1 MSHQELLELFRT
13 AYQNLQLLPLL
24 TQEEFDKFRVEYSTE
39 VIDELEQRVEDSPS
53 NSKIVFTGHT
63 GCGKSTLLAEFGQ
76 RLKDRHF
83 VVSFSIADMIEMS
96 DVNHVNILFAIAVQ
110 LMEAAEDRK
119 VRISPSIKKKFYQWF
134 SKHTKTE
141 TTGFEKE
148 VEIGGEAGAGINLAD
163 IFKFLAAIKAKLKA
177 NEVIREEIKTEFAR
191 KISDLID
198 RINEIAIAIA
208 AGCGKPI
215 LVIIDDLDKLDLEL
229 VESIYR
235 NNIEP
240 LFQPQFRIIY
250 TIPISAIRNVELR
263 AIIKQKTGDI
273 EIMRVSKFFK
283 KEEIYL
289 PGATPDERL
298 MSVFQDI
305 LHKRVAPELIQPETA
320 RQIALKSGGVLRE
333 MIRLASQCCAKCLVQ
348 IRREMRQSGAGDRPL
363 NITIDAAILQ
373 QALTDFQVSF
383 AEPLGRK
390 DYELLGQIEQ
400 QPEPEDMESDR
411 FLKLLHGL
419 YVLEYRN
426 AKLWYALHPIVRD
439 LLQSRNSS
447 V

>member
-1 MSHQELLELFRT
+1 M
-13 AYQNLQLLPLL
+13 
-24 TQEEFDKFRVEYSTE
+24 
-39 VIDELEQRVEDSPS
+39 
-53 NSKIVFTGHT
+53 
-63 GCGKSTLLAEFGQ
+63 
-76 RLKDRHF
+76 
-83 VVSFSIADMIEMS
+83 
-96 DVNHVNILFAIAVQ
+96 
-110 LMEAAEDRK
+110 
-119 VRISPSIKKKFYQWF
+119 
-134 SKHTKTE
+134 
-141 TTGFEKE
+141 
-148 VEIGGEAGAGINLAD
+148 
-163 IFKFLAAIKAKLKA
+163 AAIKAKLKA

-191 KISDLID
+191 KISDLLD
-198 RINEIAIAIA
+198 RINEIAAAIA

-215 LVIIDDLDKLDLEL
+215 LVIIDGLDKLDLEL

-240 LFQPQFRIIY
+240 LFQPQLRIIY

-283 KEEIYL
+283 KEEIQL
-289 PGATPDERL
+289 LNAVPDERL
-298 MSVFQDI
+298 VTVFQDI
-305 LHKRVAPELIQPETA
+305 LYKRVAPELIQPETA

-348 IRREMRQSGAGDRPL
+348 IRREMRQSGANDRPL
-363 NITIDAAILQ
+363 DITIDAAVLQ

-390 DYELLGQIEQ
+390 DYELLEQIEQ

-439 LLQSRNSS
+439 LLQSRSS
-447 V
+447 I